1 MLILGIAILF
11 LMTSATLA
19 FAESVPDEVQT
30 AKRFRLIPD
39 IVTVQHAGNM
49 GLASIGLGYHSKS
62 ERSSAYLIY
71 GYLPKSK
78 SGVEVKT
85 IAVKGFVETSKRH
98 PFKGV
103 TTSNYAGLN
112 LLYARTRNT
121 HILWPDCYPNGYYEP
136 NAIHLAPIFGGKMDF
151 DIKGSKYIDRAGLFV
166 EVGTLGYYLRD
177 YLKTSNHRSMEF
189 SDIWNVSVGFS
200 ISLNKPNLFKLPRI
214 RI

>member
-11 LMTSATLA
+11 LLTSATLA

-39 IVTVQHAGNM
+39 IVTVQYAGNM
-49 GLASIGLGYHSKS
+49 GLASIGLGYHSKG

-71 GYLPKSK
+71 GYLPKSE

-85 IAVKGFVETSKRH
+85 IAVKGFVETSMRH

-112 LLYARTRNT
+112 LLYARTKNT
-121 HILWPDCYPNGYYEP
+121 HILWPDHYPSGYYEP

-151 DIKGSKYIDRAGLFV
+151 DIKNSRYIDKAGVFV
-166 EVGTLGYYLRD
+166 EVGTLGYYMKD
-177 YLKTSNHRSMEF
+177 YLKSSNHRSLAF
-189 SDIWNVSVGFS
+189 GDIWNVSAGFS
-200 ISLNKPNLFKLPRI
+200 ISLNKVGFLKLPRI